1 MLTVCGGSGKSRHP
15 ASRVKFIV
23 DAQLPPALASALRD
37 AGYDVQ
43 AVREI
48 GLRDAEDSEIWAY
61 ALENHAGII
70 TKDQD
75 FADRSIMAQ
84 GTPVIIV
91 WLRIGN
97 TSNQA
102 LLSWLLPLWPTI
114 LDRIESG
121 DRLVEVREKS

>member
-1 MLTVCGGSGKSRHP
+1 MPAVCSGSGKSLHP
-15 ASRVKFIV
+15 AGRVKFIV

-37 AGYDVQ
+37 AGCDVQ

-61 ALENHAGII
+61 ALENSVGII

-75 FADRSIMAQ
+75 FADRSIMAH
-84 GTPVIIV
+84 GASVVIV

-97 TSNQA
+97 TSNQV
-102 LLSWLLPLWPTI
+102 LLSWLLPLWPAI